1 MSTLVCA
8 IVIFF
13 MIMFGADVIK
23 LTPIAALVGFMF
35 LIGYKTFFWK
45 TFIYIRRMRKE
56 EFFIVILI
64 VAVTLYIDLA
74 VAVLIGI
81 VF

>member
-1 MSTLVCA
+1 
-8 IVIFF
+8 
-13 MIMFGADVIK
+13 MFGADVIE
-23 LTPIAALVGFMF
+23 LTPISALVGFMF

-64 VAVTLYIDLA
+64 IAVTLYIDLA